1 MDEDMKKNPIDPF
14 RSSKRPFWTVTATII
29 HSGCKESGLGEFM
42 DETKLLEEL
51 NVKIIEVL
59 NLMHVKPDDI
69 DPDEQ
74 LVGGRLGIDSID
86 VLELVIMMEKD
97 YKLTID
103 NKELGAQVFGSLR
116 TMAGYISEN
125 TMEPAN

>member
-1 MDEDMKKNPIDPF
+1 MTEATLLNELKTKVID
-14 RSSKRPFWTVTATII
+14 
-29 HSGCKESGLGEFM
+29 
-42 DETKLLEEL
+42 
-51 NVKIIEVL
+51 VL
-59 NLMHVKPDDI
+59 NLMDVQPEEI

-97 YKLTID
+97 YQLTID

-116 TMAGYISEN
+116 SMAQFIQGNLGEA
-125 TMEPAN
+125 AN

>member
-1 MDEDMKKNPIDPF
+1 MEA
-14 RSSKRPFWTVTATII
+14 ST
-29 HSGCKESGLGEFM
+29 
-42 DETKLLEEL
+42 LLDDL
-51 NVKIIEVL
+51 KVKIIEVL
-59 NLMHVKPDDI
+59 NLMNVQPGDI

-97 YKLTID
+97 YHLTID

-116 TMAGYISEN
+116 SMARYIIEN
-125 TMEPAN
+125 TKESAN

>member
-1 MDEDMKKNPIDPF
+1 MQD
-14 RSSKRPFWTVTATII
+14 TQ
-29 HSGCKESGLGEFM
+29 
-42 DETKLLEEL
+42 LLDTL
-51 NVKIIEVL
+51 KFKVIEVL
-59 NLMHVKPDDI
+59 NLMNVKPEDI

-116 TMAGYISEN
+116 TMANYIIEN
-125 TMEPAN
+125 SKEPAN

>member
-1 MDEDMKKNPIDPF
+1 M
-14 RSSKRPFWTVTATII
+14 T
-29 HSGCKESGLGEFM
+29 GCKESAHGEHM
-42 DETKLLEEL
+42 TESILLDELKTK
-51 NVKIIEVL
+51 VIEVL
-59 NLMHVKPDDI
+59 NLMDVSPGDI

-97 YKLTID
+97 YQLTID

-116 TMAGYISEN
+116 TMAQFIQEN
-125 TMEPAN
+125 SKESAN

>member
-1 MDEDMKKNPIDPF
+1 MTELILLDELKAK
-14 RSSKRPFWTVTATII
+14 V
-29 HSGCKESGLGEFM
+29 
-42 DETKLLEEL
+42 
-51 NVKIIEVL
+51 IEVL
-59 NLMHVKPDDI
+59 NLMDVKPGDI

-97 YKLTID
+97 YHLTID

-116 TMAGYISEN
+116 SMANFIQNNPKESVN
-125 TMEPAN
+125 